1 MQSLGLLRESSS
13 QDDPAALRR
22 RLAED
27 GYLYLPGVLGR
38 ERVLAAR
45 MAMLKRVQSAAP
57 HLLLDDAAT
66 PLEMARMDPGASD
79 RSGWGDA
86 WGVMN
91 VLVGNEDVHSPA
103 STSLDAATLTLAAG
117 CRWTMCCSAGR

>member
-1 MQSLGLLRESSS
+1 MLSESSL
-13 QDDPAALRR
+13 DDPAELRR

-45 MAMLKRVQSAAP
+45 MAMLRRVQAAAP

-66 PLEMARMDPGASD
+66 PLENARMDPGAGD

-86 WGVMN
+86 WGVQN
-91 VLVGNEDVHSPA
+91 VLVGNEEVHSPA
-103 STSLDAATLTLAAG
+103 SAYCIG
-117 CRWTMCCSAGR
+117 